1 MSGADSVLLANLGSL
16 RNLRLY
22 DSTQLDLSRNF
33 ETEHMQSCEWHDP
46 ETTMNEMEL
55 VLKKIADFEALWRT
69 SERLT
74 QRCSESSSVS
84 VSPQTFTELASRI
97 QQGDLEEAA

>member
-1 MSGADSVLLANLGSL
+1 
-16 RNLRLY
+16 
-22 DSTQLDLSRNF
+22 
-33 ETEHMQSCEWHDP
+33 MQSCEWHDP

-74 QRCSESSSVS
+74 QRCSEGTSLLTTSVLLPTS
-84 VSPQTFTELASRI
+84 TI
-97 QQGDLEEAA
+97 EALLTVAHEAKE

>member
-1 MSGADSVLLANLGSL
+1 
-16 RNLRLY
+16 
-22 DSTQLDLSRNF
+22 
-33 ETEHMQSCEWHDP
+33 
-46 ETTMNEMEL
+46 MNEMEL